1 MGTEEKPENDRS
13 SGRQAETGLHED
25 DHGSPQ
31 EGRAAALKRY
41 RKLYDFAPIP
51 YLTIG
56 SDECIVAINFKAA
69 DLLFGT
75 PSQLSGTEISRFV
88 LPEDH
93 GRFRDCLKRAEQ
105 GDSGASAEIRLV
117 VGEPAQRIC
126 TEMRV
131 NSTEQPGE
139 QGSDGFRLSLTD
151 ISELK
156 RVEGELRQDRAKL
169 ERSIDQRTAEL
180 RNTNETLRK
189 EIQARED
196 IEQKL
201 RRNQIRLRALAAELT
216 RTEERQR
223 SELARDLHD
232 LVAQTLAVA
241 NMKLSSMKKR
251 MTDQRA
257 VTTLQETEQLVRQMI
272 EATRGILTELS
283 PPVIE
288 EQDVPTALEWLV
300 DHIRE
305 KHELEARLD
314 EVDLSV
320 ELSEEKKRFLF
331 RSVRELLMN
340 VVRHAQAS
348 SAWVA
353 LTTANHGLNRGD
365 VTEGDG
371 GGRVVV
377 TVRDDGRGFNVA
389 DARRSSGF
397 GIFSIQQRV
406 EDLGGSFML
415 DSAVGKGTKSVLTL
429 PRGD

>member
-1 MGTEEKPENDRS
+1 MGTEEQPQNYRS
-13 SGRQAETGLHED
+13 SSRQAKTGLHED
-25 DHGSPQ
+25 DHSSPQ
-31 EGRAAALKRY
+31 EGREAALKRY
-41 RKLYDFAPIP
+41 RELYDFAPIP

-56 SDECIVAINFKAA
+56 SDERIVDTNFEAA
-69 DLLFGT
+69 DLLAGT

-93 GRFRDCLKRAEQ
+93 GRFRDCLERAEQ
-105 GDSGASAEIRLV
+105 GDSGAFAEIRLV

-331 RSVRELLMN
+331 CSVRELLMN